1 MESDNDDILYVKSK
15 VYFYLAITLLFKA
28 NFGKKDEK
36 FTSRNNLKKLCFF
49 VSCLIVANLCI
60 YVTFN
65 MALSVLLNI

>member
-1 MESDNDDILYVKSK
+1 MIFCMLRAKCT
-15 VYFYLAITLLFKA
+15 FYLAITLLFKA